1 MPVTRWQFK
10 DLEESLSNM
19 ANIADG
25 YICINSKNSD
35 LLTDLK
41 TQIKEKTRCFSYG
54 GPVDIMEGE
63 IDGLPY
69 IEAIFSGRWSCEDAW
84 IFFEQ
89 LMADSKYPFKDALI
103 DSTMSGSESE
113 GGSRYAAKISK
124 SSGEQIITRKDTS
137 DEKDWDD

>member
-1 MPVTRWQFK
+1 MAVTRWQFK

-54 GPVDIMEGE
+54 GPVDIMEGK
-63 IDGLPY
+63 
-69 IEAIFSGRWSCEDAW
+69 IFVNHPNL
-84 IFFEQ
+84 FHQ
-89 LMADSKYPFKDALI
+89 MYPFL
-103 DSTMSGSESE
+103 
-113 GGSRYAAKISK
+113 
-124 SSGEQIITRKDTS
+124 
-137 DEKDWDD
+137 

>member
-1 MPVTRWQFK
+1 
-10 DLEESLSNM
+10 M

-69 IEAIFSGRWSCEDAW
+69 LS
-84 IFFEQ
+84 
-89 LMADSKYPFKDALI
+89 LI
-103 DSTMSGSESE
+103 H
-113 GGSRYAAKISK
+113 I
-124 SSGEQIITRKDTS
+124 
-137 DEKDWDD
+137 

>member
-1 MPVTRWQFK
+1 MAVTRWQFK

-41 TQIKEKTRCFSYG
+41 TQIKEKSRCFSYG

-69 IEAIFSGRWSCEDAW
+69 IEAIFSG
-84 IFFEQ
+84 
-89 LMADSKYPFKDALI
+89 
-103 DSTMSGSESE
+103 
-113 GGSRYAAKISK
+113 
-124 SSGEQIITRKDTS
+124 
-137 DEKDWDD
+137 

>member
-1 MPVTRWQFK
+1 MALTRWQFK

-41 TQIKEKTRCFSYG
+41 TQIKEKTRFFSYG

-63 IDGLPY
+63 IMDCILKQYSQDDGAVKMLG
-69 IEAIFSGRWSCEDAW
+69 I
-84 IFFEQ
+84 FEQ
-89 LMADSKYPFKDALI
+89 LMADSKYPFKDV
-103 DSTMSGSESE
+103 S
-113 GGSRYAAKISK
+113 
-124 SSGEQIITRKDTS
+124 
-137 DEKDWDD
+137 